1 MKSLGRFLAA
11 IAATL
16 LLARPSIAQTSGA
29 SGLTERFQPTPAG
42 DAMFGV
48 AAPSTPGHLV
58 PRAVAVFDY
67 ARRPLSIQEGGTRRA
82 IVSDQGFLHIG
93 ASLPLWDRLLFSV
106 DVPIALLQSGD
117 SPVVAG
123 TRFQSPSS
131 VQMGDVRLGGRVR
144 LYGDFW
150 DPVQVGLG
158 GYVWVPSAPAGS
170 FAGDGAVRGEP
181 QLLVGGRFQHFVW
194 NMSLGTVL
202 RGSTHPH
209 SLDAG
214 AGAAVVLGEN
224 FAQIGPELTVSAP
237 LSKDTLTT
245 NTATFATASSTSSEL
260 LFGAKLRPLS
270 ALVLGAGAGPGLT
283 NGWGTPAFFAVGSIG
298 YEPLPERPREADRD
312 GDGIADSVDAC
323 PDKSGVRSDD
333 PKKNGCPE
341 DRDDDGIPDEVDAC
355 PDEKGVASSDPKK
368 HGCPADRDSDGDGIV
383 DSVDACPNEKG
394 VASSDPKKHGC
405 PADEDADDDGI
416 ADSEDA
422 CPNEK
427 GLPDPDPQHNG
438 CPRVRVTAS
447 EVVITQQIKFLFRAS
462 RMDQTVDP
470 VSESM
475 LAEVRDA
482 IEGHPDIK
490 AIELQG
496 HADVIGTDSYNMRL
510 SLARAQAVREW
521 LIAHGIPG
529 DKLVVKGYGSAIP
542 QATNDSP
549 AGRQQNR
556 RVEFKIIRGDD

>member
-1 MKSLGRFLAA
+1 MKSSGLF
-11 IAATL
+11 IAAAAVAL
-16 LLARPSIAQTSGA
+16 LLARSSEAQTAGA
-29 SGLTERFQPTPAG
+29 SGSTERFQPAPAG

-48 AAPSTPGHLV
+48 AAPSTPGHLD

-67 ARRPLSIQEGGTRRA
+67 ARRPLSIQDGATRRS
-82 IVSDQGFLHIG
+82 IVSDQAFLHIG
-93 ASLPLWDRLLFSV
+93 ASLPLWDRLLFSI

-123 TRFQSPSS
+123 TRFESPSS
-131 VQMGDVRLGGRVR
+131 AQMGDVRLGGRVR

-150 DPVQVGLG
+150 DPFQIGVG

-181 QLLVGGRFQHFVW
+181 QVLVGGRFEHFVW

-202 RGSTHPH
+202 RGSARPH
-209 SLDAG
+209 TFDAG
-214 AGAAVVLGEN
+214 AGAAVVLGDN
-224 FAQIGPELTVSAP
+224 FAQLGPELTVSAP
-237 LSKDTLTT
+237 FSKDTVTT
-245 NTATFATASSTSSEL
+245 NTATFTTSSSTSAEL
-260 LFGAKLRPLS
+260 LFGGKLRPLS

-283 NGWGTPAFFAVGSIG
+283 NGWGTPAFFAVGSVG
-298 YEPLPERPREADRD
+298 YEPLPERPRAADRD
-312 GDGIADSVDAC
+312 GDSIADSADAC
-323 PDKSGVRSDD
+323 PDKAGVRSED

-368 HGCPADRDSDGDGIV
+368 HGCPADRDGDGDGIP
-383 DSVDACPNEKG
+383 DSVDACPDEAGK
-394 VASSDPKKHGC
+394 ASSDPKKHGC
-405 PADEDADDDGI
+405 PVDGDADGDGI

-427 GLPDPDPQHNG
+427 GLPDPDPQHHG
-438 CPRVRVTAS
+438 CPRVRVTKS
-447 EVVITQQIKFLFRAS
+447 EIVITQQVKFLFRAS
-462 RMDQTVDP
+462 RIDQTVDP

-482 IEGHPDIK
+482 IQGGEGIK
-490 AIELQG
+490 AIEVQG
-496 HADVIGTDSYNMRL
+496 HADIIGTEGFNKRL
-510 SLARAQAVREW
+510 SLARAEAVREW

-529 DKLVVKGYGSAIP
+529 DKLVVKGYGSAVP
-542 QATNDSP
+542 LSTNDSA

-556 RVEFKIIRGDD
+556 RVQFKIIRGDD